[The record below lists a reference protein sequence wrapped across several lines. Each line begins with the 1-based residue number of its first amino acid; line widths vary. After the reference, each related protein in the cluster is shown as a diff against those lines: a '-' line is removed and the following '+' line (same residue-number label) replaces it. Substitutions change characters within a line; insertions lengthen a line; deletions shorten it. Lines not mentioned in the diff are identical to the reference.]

1 MKIISLGLISSIL
14 FSIVLAKNSS
24 ESESTTGCFPFCR
37 KKTKKGHKTADELVE
52 GKDEYNPDLPNLKF
66 IEEFEPMTLE
76 GCKGRLKEL
85 NDPFVS
91 ETDGMIIDEVTGF
104 SRRENDSVL
113 SGWYVRPYEEDY
125 DHLIKLNFIPLSE
138 YYQRKQKNA
147 HKQSGTYTPICR
159 MSEKQEINTIHENDS
174 NILHEDKEN
183 ENKIEEKDELEEKS
197 IDQLFPEDRED
208 DKKIK
213 EIVRRL
219 YRVWKKDKAEI
230 DKTEM
235 KKMEEKK
242 MKKIERKKKM
252 TKLMNKIK
260 CWN

>member
-85 NDPFVS
+85 DDPFVS

-104 SRRENDSVL
+104 SRRKNDSVL

-125 DHLIKLNFIPLSE
+125 DHMIKLNFIPLSE

-197 IDQLFPEDRED
+197 IAQLFPEDRED